1 MLASVP
7 RKLLTDMF
15 FADKLF
21 KLPVD
26 IKKSVLL
33 MKLRVPVEL
42 VDAAN
47 PDCPEHFRAGDTVS
61 LGM

>member
-1 MLASVP
+1 MHGVRA
-7 RKLLTDMF
+7 LTDKF

-26 IKKSVLL
+26 IKKSILL

-47 PDCPEHFRAGDTVS
+47 PDCPEQFGDTVS